1 MIENVTSSESYL
13 YHYTSADIA
22 LKYIIANR
30 TLQLG
35 SYVGT
40 NDPKESKVW
49 EFNLGTNGASD
60 LGSYKMTEMSEW
72 LSVALKGKAKI
83 ACFSMDSRELSG
95 NHLQDI
101 FRRGFS
107 KPRMWAQYGD
117 KHAGV
122 CLVFDRK
129 RLIELV
135 EEEFSLKH
143 LVLSGPVT
151 YTNREVIPNFYDPDD
166 QQYTINL
173 DHLEKVGREAYV
185 KDHLRTHYKRLFFEK
200 MEDWRDES
208 EWRFVVFSK
217 SSKNCYLDY
226 KDSLVGIVFGENA
239 SEKDIQ
245 DIVDAT
251 ETWGI
256 RCMGLKWKN
265 CSPWYDY
272 GNLRYMPGI
281 KNSPWGKSIRRV

>member
-1 MIENVTSSESYL
+1 MIENVTSSDSYL
-13 YHYTSADIA
+13 YHYTSTDVA
-22 LKYIIANR
+22 LEYIIANH
-30 TLQLG
+30 TLQFS

-40 NDPKESKVW
+40 NDPKESKSW
-49 EFNLGTNGASD
+49 EFDLGTNGGTD
-60 LGSYKMTEMSEW
+60 LGKYKMSEMSGW
-72 LSVALKGKAKI
+72 LSVALKGEAKI
-83 ACFSMDSRELSG
+83 ACFSMDSKGLSG
-95 NHLQDI
+95 NHMQDI

-107 KPRMWAQYGD
+107 KPRMWAQYAD

-129 RLIELV
+129 RLNELV
-135 EEEFSLKH
+135 EERFSSEH

-151 YTNREVIPNFYDPDD
+151 YTNREVIRNLYNPDD

-173 DHLEKVGREAYV
+173 DHLETVGQERYV
-185 KDHLRTHYKRLFFEK
+185 MDHLNTHYKRLFFEK

-208 EWRFVVFSK
+208 EWRIVVFSK
-217 SSKNCYLDY
+217 NNENLYLDY
-226 KDSLVGIVFGENA
+226 KDALVGIVFGENT
-239 SEKDIQ
+239 SEKGIQ
-245 DIVDAT
+245 DIMDAT
-251 ETWGI
+251 ETWGV

-281 KNSPWGKSIRRV
+281 KNSPWGNSIRRV